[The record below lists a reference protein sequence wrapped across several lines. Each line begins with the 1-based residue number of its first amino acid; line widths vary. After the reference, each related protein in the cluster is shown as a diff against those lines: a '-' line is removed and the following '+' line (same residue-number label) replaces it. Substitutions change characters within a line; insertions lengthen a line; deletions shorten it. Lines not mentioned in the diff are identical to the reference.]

1 MEPSLEMRKL
11 PSSLTAE
18 LVQILELQESWKKL
32 MAIIPKTLLKD
43 NYKCD
48 VDLNNPARYRS
59 EHFHV
64 VEDASMRHKK
74 YCADILLREWGTC
87 GKVRPSLGHLKYL
100 LEKAEL
106 FRAAD
111 FVAVDVLR
119 QEPPSRPEKG
129 PAAPVLFNS
138 EELKDTEI
146 VRIEKL
152 LDAMDYP
159 SSAIEKITRNNS
171 ICTNI
176 NYSTKEASKVIPKII
191 VHESPD
197 VEEPG
202 PPSFSVPIVV
212 QNERV
217 KSEPDMIQFS
227 TSTVAASDT
236 NLPNLSSL
244 LSNETSVVTSEEVTS
259 SNNIPAVV
267 ENMSSEQNVDVNRP
281 NLSSLLKESNDSESN
296 FNVPVLSELST
307 TSSSESSSNYPALS
321 QLIDS
326 SDSKSTSSKSSL
338 PAFGQLVDDSA
349 KISRSCGSPLPN
361 LSLNTPL
368 PHFTYGE
375 LEHATDNFD
384 ETPLDQ
390 KGRFL
395 GAGAF
400 GKVYLAVGLFGKPVA
415 VKKMLLENEE
425 VVRVND
431 TVTKQFINEVENLS
445 KYKHENLVSLLGYS
459 CDGATYCILYEYV
472 PGGSL
477 KDKLQKHELIWTE
490 RLYVAIGTVR
500 AISYLH
506 TAYATPLIHR
516 DIKTA
521 NILLDYTKKPKL
533 CDFGLIRRP
542 HTQNT
547 NTATTIVGTSAY
559 MAPEAFRGDI
569 SVKLDT
575 FSFGVVLLELL
586 TSLPPYD
593 EHRDGVDL
601 VTHIQD
607 NCQEE
612 IKPLL
617 DTSAGSW
624 TANDIN
630 FGQELFEIALECLKE
645 KKERPTITTVSS
657 LLGEVVQRSL

>member
-1 MEPSLEMRKL
+1 
-11 PSSLTAE
+11 
-18 LVQILELQESWKKL
+18 
-32 MAIIPKTLLKD
+32 
-43 NYKCD
+43 
-48 VDLNNPARYRS
+48 
-59 EHFHV
+59 V

-111 FVAVDVLR
+111 FVAVDVLK

-477 KDKLQKHELIWTE
+477 KDKLQVRTE
-490 RLYVAIGTVR
+490 RVAEYVLIFFFSETRTHLDGKTLRRYRDGQGHFLPPHGLRNASDSQRHKNCKYITRLHKKTKGIFLNRSYSSNYQVFLLVVR
-500 AISYLH
+500 F
-506 TAYATPLIHR
+506 R
-516 DIKTA
+516 VD
-521 NILLDYTKKPKL
+521 
-533 CDFGLIRRP
+533 
-542 HTQNT
+542 Q
-547 NTATTIVGTSAY
+547 TSAHSKY
-559 MAPEAFRGDI
+559 QHRHHDRGDI
-569 SVKLDT
+569 GLHGSRSFQVGTPDVATSTDDGPFQGRHFGKIGHFQLRSGPFGTADVTTALRRTSRRRRFGWYCFENKPMRDLFSVV
-575 FSFGVVLLELL
+575 FS
-586 TSLPPYD
+586 S
-593 EHRDGVDL
+593 R
-601 VTHIQD
+601 
-607 NCQEE
+607 
-612 IKPLL
+612 
-617 DTSAGSW
+617 
-624 TANDIN
+624 
-630 FGQELFEIALECLKE
+630 
-645 KKERPTITTVSS
+645 
-657 LLGEVVQRSL
+657 